1 MMKVAHSGLGV
12 DESVANIM
20 AAAEKLGQSI
30 PGGAIN
36 IRNMHLRTAES
47 PALPIYISTGANL
60 VTIEHRLSSKRIA
73 DIIFGPLKGDDR
85 IVA

>member
-12 DESVANIM
+12 DESVDNIM

-36 IRNMHLRTAES
+36 IRNMHLRTIES
-47 PALPIYISTGANL
+47 PALPIYISTGTNL
-60 VTIEHRLSSKRIA
+60 VTVKHRLPSKRLA
-73 DIIFGPLKGDDR
+73 DIIF
-85 IVA
+85 